1 MPFACIYV
9 PDFPVEAIVRLQPE
23 LREQAVAVLAGNPP
37 LEKVCALNEK
47 ARQAGI
53 EPGMTKVE
61 AELCPM
67 LAIRPRSAS
76 AETTAHAALLDCA
89 QSFSPIVEDTAN
101 DTVVLDLA
109 GLESLFGA
117 PGKIARDLARRASEL
132 GLEVNVG
139 VASNPDA
146 AQCAAHG
153 FSGITVIDEGREAER
168 LGPLPLE
175 VLIPVA
181 GSRETLATLF
191 EDDDEPDFAE
201 KGSDIL
207 ETLDRWGI
215 RSLRALAALPDIAV
229 CERLGQ
235 FGLHLQRL
243 ARGKTSRT
251 LVPVDPPLAFEESL
265 DLEHPISLLEP
276 LAFALNRLLEPLCAR
291 LAARALAT
299 NELRLRLE
307 LDTSVREESCEQ
319 QSAFSNQH
327 SASAGSADNKTAC
340 GAVPTGLGSSCNPSQ
355 DLRPGLTNPVPG
367 GTSSSTSEQ
376 HLHGKGSRSSTRNSV
391 PGTRYSQLGTRYSV
405 LNRSVPQCLGG
416 ESDSQP
422 GTRYSQLFERNL
434 HLPVPM
440 LDARI
445 FLKLL
450 QLDLRLHPPGAPIT
464 KIWLGMEPVRPRVA
478 QNGFFVPAS
487 PEPERLE
494 LTLARVTQV
503 VGGEEKV
510 GSPQLLDTHAP
521 GAFRMQH
528 FAPPAPD
535 GSRPDTSHQ
544 ELVAA
549 LRMFRP
555 PVQISAVLHAGNPVR
570 VTCAKKRELGGEIIW
585 SAGPWRSCGD
595 WWKQD
600 SWARDEWDIAVQNE
614 TAVVLYR
621 MYRDLTSGRWYLEG
635 TYD

>member
-1 MPFACIYV
+1 MPFACIFV

-47 ARQAGI
+47 ARLVGI

-61 AELCPM
+61 AELCPG
-67 LAIRPRSAS
+67 LAIRTRSAS
-76 AETTAHAALLDCA
+76 AETAAHAALLDCA
-89 QSFSPIVEDTAN
+89 QSFSPMVEDTAS

-109 GLESLFGA
+109 GLESLFGP

-139 VASNPDA
+139 IASNADA

-153 FSGITVIDEGREAER
+153 FPGITVIEEGREAER

-215 RSLRALAALPDIAV
+215 RSLHALAALPDIAV

-243 ARGKTSRT
+243 ARGRTSRT

-276 LAFALNRLLEPLCAR
+276 LAFALNRLLEQLCAR

-307 LDTSVREESCEQ
+307 LDTSVREDSTESNPSRRHGDTEGSTELRAPGAEQ
-319 QSAFSNQH
+319 KANARSLNSP
-327 SASAGSADNKTAC
+327 SRRT
-340 GAVPTGLGSSCNPSQ
+340 LGS
-355 DLRPGLTNPVPG
+355 
-367 GTSSSTSEQ
+367 
-376 HLHGKGSRSSTRNSV
+376 GSLGMTDGIDNSAV
-391 PGTRYSQLGTRYSV
+391 GTRDLQL
-405 LNRSVPQCLGG
+405 RSVSPCLGG
-416 ESDSQP
+416 AN
-422 GTRYSQLFERNL
+422 TFERNL

-440 LDARI
+440 LDSRI

-464 KIWLGMEPVRPRVA
+464 KIWLGMEPVRPRTA
-478 QNGFFVPAS
+478 QNDLFLPVS

-503 VGGEEKV
+503 VGSEEKV
-510 GSPQLLDTHAP
+510 GSPELLDTHAP

-528 FAPPAPD
+528 FAPPPPD
-535 GSRPDTSHQ
+535 GSRHDTSHQ

-549 LRMFRP
+549 LRIFRP
-555 PVQISAVLHAGNPVR
+555 PLQVVAVLHAGNPVR
-570 VTCAKKRELGGEIIW
+570 VTCAKKREMSGEIIW

-614 TAVVLYR
+614 NSVVLYR

>member
-1 MPFACIYV
+1 MPFACIFV

-37 LEKVCALNEK
+37 LEKICALNEK
-47 ARQAGI
+47 ARSAGI

-61 AELCPM
+61 AELCPI
-67 LAIRPRSAS
+67 LAIRARSAS
-76 AETTAHAALLDCA
+76 AETAAHAALLDCA
-89 QSFSPIVEDTAN
+89 QSFSPIVEDTAG

-109 GLESLFGA
+109 GLESLFGP

-153 FSGITVIDEGREAER
+153 FPGITVIEEGREAER

-175 VLIPVA
+175 ILIPVA

-243 ARGKTSRT
+243 ARGRTSRT

-276 LAFALNRLLEPLCAR
+276 LAFALNRLLEQLCAR
-291 LAARALAT
+291 LTARALAT

-307 LDTSVREESCEQ
+307 LDTSVRDESTESPAPSTEPIAPRRHGDTEGSTELRVPSTDQ
-319 QSAFSNQH
+319 KANARFLDAQSPHELRSGSLERTDGDD
-327 SASAGSADNKTAC
+327 SA
-340 GAVPTGLGSSCNPSQ
+340 
-355 DLRPGLTNPVPG
+355 
-367 GTSSSTSEQ
+367 
-376 HLHGKGSRSSTRNSV
+376 
-391 PGTRYSQLGTRYSV
+391 LGTGYPQ
-405 LNRSVPQCLGG
+405 LRSVPPCLHGAN
-416 ESDSQP
+416 
-422 GTRYSQLFERNL
+422 TFERNL

-478 QNGFFVPAS
+478 QNGLFLPAS

-528 FAPPAPD
+528 FSPPAPD
-535 GSRPDTSHQ
+535 GSRHDTSHQ

-549 LRMFRP
+549 LRIFRP
-555 PVQISAVLHAGNPVR
+555 PLQVAAVLHAGNPVR
-570 VTCAKKRELGGEIIW
+570 VTCARKRELSGEIIW

-600 SWARDEWDIAVQNE
+600 SWARDEWDVAVQSE
-614 TAVVLYR
+614 TSVVLYR